1 MPLLM
6 HLTDRLRFFL
16 ICFAAL
22 TVSLPMAWVS
32 LGKLV
37 LFVTCLGF
45 LGRQLLRNEHDGAL
59 DALWSVRVIL
69 LVVAAF
75 ALSLCWSEAPLDI
88 ALPAFVKHG
97 KLLEIAMLVSLIRT
111 RPEARQVM
119 LVFLLSQAIF
129 ILTSWAMVA
138 GLPIPWATS
147 QHDVMPTYRYIV
159 FSTYLDQTLI
169 FSATAAVFWHLRA
182 EWQCWRRAAAL
193 LAAAA
198 LVNTLFL
205 QEGRTGYAAAL
216 TVLTLAIMWEL
227 PKRMRLA
234 ALLLTPLLLLTVL
247 YEGSAQVQDRITQ
260 AINESQ
266 SYRDQGSSDSSSGFR
281 LHAWHRS
288 VQAMLENPLTG
299 TGVGSWTL
307 TVERLEGADADKVF
321 GTNLSSNPHQEYL
334 MWGVE
339 LGSGG
344 LLLLSLLIFCLLRD
358 ALTFELPVMR
368 ATVSVVLV
376 MAVACLFN
384 ASLYDAL
391 IGDFFCITLGLLL
404 ALGVRRDN
412 QASTGAQPPPVGVTA

>member
-1 MPLLM
+1 M

-111 RPEARQVM
+111 RAEARQVM

-147 QHDVMPTYRYIV
+147 QHDVMP
-159 FSTYLDQTLI
+159 
-169 FSATAAVFWHLRA
+169 
-182 EWQCWRRAAAL
+182 
-193 LAAAA
+193 
-198 LVNTLFL
+198 
-205 QEGRTGYAAAL
+205 
-216 TVLTLAIMWEL
+216 
-227 PKRMRLA
+227 
-234 ALLLTPLLLLTVL
+234 
-247 YEGSAQVQDRITQ
+247 
-260 AINESQ
+260 
-266 SYRDQGSSDSSSGFR
+266 
-281 LHAWHRS
+281 
-288 VQAMLENPLTG
+288 
-299 TGVGSWTL
+299 
-307 TVERLEGADADKVF
+307 
-321 GTNLSSNPHQEYL
+321 
-334 MWGVE
+334 
-339 LGSGG
+339 
-344 LLLLSLLIFCLLRD
+344 
-358 ALTFELPVMR
+358 
-368 ATVSVVLV
+368 
-376 MAVACLFN
+376 
-384 ASLYDAL
+384 
-391 IGDFFCITLGLLL
+391 
-404 ALGVRRDN
+404 
-412 QASTGAQPPPVGVTA
+412 